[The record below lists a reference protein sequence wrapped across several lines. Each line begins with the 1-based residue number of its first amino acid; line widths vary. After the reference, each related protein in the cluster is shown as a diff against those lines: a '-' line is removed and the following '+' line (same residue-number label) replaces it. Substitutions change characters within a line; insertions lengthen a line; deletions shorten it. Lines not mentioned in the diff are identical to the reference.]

1 MNRTLGEIV
10 YIIGYEIN
18 RWLLQNQ
25 EKGKYIYT
33 MKISVFERM
42 WTELL
47 KRKKGEVGPAYI
59 QYKNWIV

>member
-25 EKGKYIYT
+25 EKGKNIYT
-33 MKISVFERM
+33 MKISAFERM

-47 KRKKGEVGPAYI
+47 KGKKGEVGPAYI